1 MTNLIFG
8 IVLGALVSSAC
19 WWAYVRSVKGVISDL
34 TDARDDAKAAVKKL

>member
-19 WWAYVRSVKGVISDL
+19 WWAYVRSVKGVVSDL
-34 TDARDDAKAAVKKL
+34 TDIKNDVANKVKTP